1 MRSLDKQRQYSARL
15 AARREADRFWRG
27 HFRVALADDLGPA
40 ADDCTLHETEAP
52 ECHSTD
58 FADELAGCACTAAA
72 WRFVGQLPLRGTG
85 LLLRHFSIVMP

>member
-40 ADDCTLHETEAP
+40 ADDRALDEAEALEGHP
-52 ECHSTD
+52 PD
-58 FADELAGCACTAAA
+58 LADKLARLARAATA
-72 WRFVGQLPLRGTG
+72 RSFVGLG
-85 LLLRHFSIVMP
+85 LLFRHFSMVMP